1 MNAALVVAAMLA
13 LAVALALWR
22 QRPRRLAAIALNLIV
37 AALLYLTLFPPATH
51 EDFTV
56 GELVVLTPG
65 ATAAQQAALPSG
77 ADIIAL
83 PGVDAPRG
91 IERVP
96 DLATALRRH
105 ADVRRLRVI
114 GGGLPA
120 RDRDAAR
127 GRVVRFDASPLPR
140 GVVELDVPEAV
151 AAGHA
156 WSLAGRVEAVGAGRV
171 ELRDPSGAVVATQAL
186 DAQGRFTLAATAK
199 DAGSAR
205 FSLDLVDDAGVRIER
220 IPVALTVRAGMPLK
234 VLLLAGAPDAD
245 LKYLRRWIADAGI
258 SLHGRILLSDGIA
271 LDEGSLVLDDA
282 HLRDADLLILDE
294 RSWAVLDAGQRSAI
308 LAGVRAGLGLMLR
321 VTGPLPPAVAADWG
335 ALGLPVQA
343 GDAAS
348 SEAPLRVRLDRA
360 LALTDGGITLTA
372 QAIQVQPGDAA
383 PLLRADDGTV
393 LAWLRGMGMGR
404 IALWR
409 LADSHRLQLG
419 GAGAAFGSLW
429 SDAFG
434 AIARARGEAAPRLS
448 GGARVGE
455 RTTACALAGDASIE
469 DPHGARTPLL
479 VDADG
484 CAAYWPL
491 AAGVHRLA
499 SGNAPWPF
507 AVRDRDEA
515 AALARARDQRETRA
529 LLGASAADGATAVRA
544 TPLPRWPFFLAFVA
558 TVGLLWWRE
567 QATAARA

>member
-13 LAVALALWR
+13 FAVALALWR
-22 QRPRRLAAIALNLIV
+22 QRQRAAIALNLIV

-51 EDFTV
+51 EDFSV

-77 ADIIAL
+77 ADFIAL

-91 IERVP
+91 VERMP

-105 ADVRRLRVI
+105 AGVRRLHVV
-114 GGGLPA
+114 GGGLPT

-127 GRVVRFDASPLPR
+127 GRVARFDASPLPR
-140 GVVELDVPEAV
+140 GVVELDVPDAV

-156 WSLAGRVEAVGAGRV
+156 WSLGGRVEAVGGGRV
-171 ELRDPSGAVVATQAL
+171 ELRDPSGAIVATQAL

-199 DAGSAR
+199 GAGSAR
-205 FSLDLVDDAGVRIER
+205 FSLDLLDDAGVRIER

-258 SLHGRILLSDGIA
+258 SLHSRILLSDGIA
-271 LDEGSLVLDDA
+271 LGEGTLVLDDA
-282 HLRDADLLILDE
+282 HLRDADLFILDE
-294 RSWAVLDAGQRSAI
+294 RSWAVLDAAQRSAI
-308 LAGVRAGLGLMLR
+308 HAAVRGGLGLMLR
-321 VTGPLPPAVAADWG
+321 VTGPLPPAVAADWS
-335 ALGLPVQA
+335 ALGLHVQA

-348 SEAPLRVRLDRA
+348 REAPLRVRLDRA
-360 LALTDGGITLTA
+360 LALADGGIALTA
-372 QAIQVQPGDAA
+372 RAVGRQPGDAA

-393 LAWLRGMGMGR
+393 LAWLRGLGMGR

-434 AIARARGEAAPRLS
+434 AIARARGEAAPRLP
-448 GGARVGE
+448 GDARIGE
-455 RTTACALAGDASIE
+455 RMIACALAGDASIE
-469 DPHGARTPLL
+469 DPHGTRTPLV
-479 VDADG
+479 VDAGG
-484 CAAYWPL
+484 CAAYWP
-491 AAGVHRLA
+491 ATAGLHRLS
-499 SGNAPWPF
+499 SGSAPRLF

-529 LLGASAADGATAVRA
+529 LLGAGLADGATAVRA
-544 TPLPRWPFFLAFVA
+544 TPLPRWPFFLGFVA
-558 TVGLLWWRE
+558 MAGLLWWRE
-567 QATAARA
+567 RAAAARA